1 MLSEIQFN
9 SRLKCLLSWLPLG
22 LSDIEADARIL
33 PVAVDSAPIKQ
44 VKYGLAPTNAALG
57 TDIRFEMANGKTVR
71 QVALDVDALR
81 DAQGILKFNA
91 KVPNSTVNLG
101 VTKQQL
107 DCAKVAGFPIDFNC
121 LCLAER
127 MSRRVPTVP
136 RSKQPRNAAAN
147 SGDTVA
153 ARHDF
158 RRVSAAARRL
168 SSAQTL
174 VKRTASALWFR
185 PSRSLAVPSDFSA
198 I

>member
-1 MLSEIQFN
+1 MSKPNPFKGFHSSPEII
-9 SRLKCLLSWLPLG
+9 RL
-22 LSDIEADARIL
+22 
-33 PVAVDSAPIKQ
+33 AVMM
-44 VKYGLAPTNAALG
+44 Y
-57 TDIRFEMANGKTVR
+57 
-71 QVALDVDALR
+71 
-81 DAQGILKFNA
+81 
-91 KVPNSTVNLG
+91 
-101 VTKQQL
+101 
-107 DCAKVAGFPIDFNC
+107 
-121 LCLAER
+121 
-127 MSRRVPTVP
+127 RRVPTVP